1 MCALCVDLLELYRMR
16 KCSWSNVSRIVQI
29 SSKLAEV
36 TFGYRRG
43 ASDVAVP
50 GCLGQAPSLPCYLQS
65 FIAHQRTR
73 WPMLGCPAAPCL
85 KVHLYHKGLGYF
97 TKMNRTG
104 NGEGDDSVLT
114 RRSITAKTPKP
125 CCTSTRSSTRS

>member
-43 ASDVAVP
+43 ASDVAGP
-50 GCLGQAPSLPCYLQS
+50 GCLGQAPSLLCLLPAIVYRAS
-65 FIAHQRTR
+65 AHQMAHAR
-73 WPMLGCPAAPCL
+73 L
-85 KVHLYHKGLGYF
+85 
-97 TKMNRTG
+97 
-104 NGEGDDSVLT
+104 
-114 RRSITAKTPKP
+114 P
-125 CCTSTRSSTRS
+125 CCSMS